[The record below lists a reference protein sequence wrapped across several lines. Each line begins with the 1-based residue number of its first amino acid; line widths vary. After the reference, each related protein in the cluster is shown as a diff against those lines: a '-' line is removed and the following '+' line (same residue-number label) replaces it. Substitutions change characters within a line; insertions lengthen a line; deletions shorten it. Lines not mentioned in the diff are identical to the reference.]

1 MSDLPVVAISIG
13 DTNGIGTEIILKSF
27 ESKELFKICTP
38 VLYCDYDFVEKL
50 QKIYKTKVNLF
61 KVKNGFK
68 TNVLNIKNVWEKNPE
83 LKVGHITK
91 EAGMAA
97 FISLENAAKD
107 VYNAR
112 ADVLVTAPIN
122 KNSINSNFFPFKG
135 HTHYLAK
142 IWGGEALMVLMNK
155 KMRIAL
161 LTDHVPLKNVSLLI
175 SKELIEKKVKILYR
189 SLKLDFKIKTPKL
202 AILGMNPHASD
213 NGIIGEEE
221 QKIIIPTINKLNQI
235 GLNIKGPFSADGF
248 FGQKNYLNFDGVLSC
263 YHDQGLVGFKAL
275 SFGNGINYTAG
286 LSSVRTSPDH
296 GTAFDIAGKNIA
308 NQSSFLKAVKSACQI
323 WNNKK

>member
-1 MSDLPVVAISIG
+1 MSDLPVVAISVG
-13 DTNGIGTEIILKSF
+13 DTNGIGIEIILKSF
-27 ESKELFKICTP
+27 DSKELFKICTP
-38 VLYCDYDFVEKL
+38 VIYCDYNFVEKL
-50 QKIYKTKVNLF
+50 QKIYHTNVSLF

-68 TNVLNIKNVWEKNPE
+68 TNVLNIKNVWGKNPE
-83 LKVGHITK
+83 LKFGHITK

-97 FISLENAAKD
+97 FVSLENAAKD
-107 VYNAR
+107 VYNSQ

-122 KNSINSNFFPFKG
+122 KNSINNNFFPFKG

-189 SLKLDFKIKTPKL
+189 SLKLDFKIKKPKL

-308 NQSSFLKAVKSACQI
+308 SHSSFLKAVKSACQI

>member
-13 DTNGIGTEIILKSF
+13 DTNGIGIEIILKSF
-27 ESKELFKICTP
+27 DSKELFKICTP
-38 VLYCDYDFVEKL
+38 VIYCDYDFVEKL
-50 QKIYKTKVNLF
+50 QKIYHTNVSLF

-68 TNVLNIKNVWEKNPE
+68 TNVLNIKNVWGKNPE
-83 LKVGHITK
+83 LKFGHITK

-97 FISLENAAKD
+97 FVSLENAAKD
-107 VYNAR
+107 VYNSQ

-122 KNSINSNFFPFKG
+122 KNSINNNFFPFKG

-175 SKELIEKKVKILYR
+175 SKELIEKKVEILYR
-189 SLKLDFKIKTPKL
+189 SLKLDFKIKKPKL

-248 FGQKNYLNFDGVLSC
+248 FGQKKYLNFDCVLSC

-308 NQSSFLKAVKSACQI
+308 SHSSFLKAVKSACQI

>member
-1 MSDLPVVAISIG
+1 MSDLPVVAISVG
-13 DTNGIGTEIILKSF
+13 DTNGIGIEIILKSF
-27 ESKELFKICTP
+27 DSKELFKICTP
-38 VLYCDYDFVEKL
+38 VIYCDYNFVEKL
-50 QKIYKTKVNLF
+50 QKIYHTNVSLF

-68 TNVLNIKNVWEKNPE
+68 TNVLNIKNVWGKNPE
-83 LKVGHITK
+83 LKFGHITK

-97 FISLENAAKD
+97 FVSLENAAKD
-107 VYNAR
+107 VYNSQ

-122 KNSINSNFFPFKG
+122 KNSINNNFFPFKG

-189 SLKLDFKIKTPKL
+189 SLKLDFKIKKPKL

-213 NGIIGEEE
+213 NGIIGKEE

-308 NQSSFLKAVKSACQI
+308 SHSSFLKAVKSACQI

>member
-1 MSDLPVVAISIG
+1 MSDLPVVAISVG
-13 DTNGIGTEIILKSF
+13 DTNGIGIEIILKSF
-27 ESKELFKICTP
+27 DSKELYKICTP
-38 VLYCDYDFVEKL
+38 VLYCNYDFVENH
-50 QKIYKTKVNLF
+50 QKIYNTKVNLF
-61 KVKNGFK
+61 KVNNGFK

-83 LKVGHITK
+83 LRFGQITK

-97 FISLENAAKD
+97 FVSLENAAKD
-107 VYNAR
+107 VYNER
-112 ADVLVTAPIN
+112 ADLLVTAPIN
-122 KNSINSNFFPFKG
+122 KNSINSSFFPFKG

-161 LTDHVPLKNVSLLI
+161 LTDHGPLKNVSLLI

-189 SLKLDFKIKTPKL
+189 TLKLDFKIKNPKL

>member
-1 MSDLPVVAISIG
+1 MSDLPVVAISVG
-13 DTNGIGTEIILKSF
+13 DTNGIGIEIILKSF
-27 ESKELFKICTP
+27 DSKELFKICTP
-38 VLYCDYDFVEKL
+38 VIYCDYNFVEKL
-50 QKIYKTKVNLF
+50 QKIYHTNVSLF

-68 TNVLNIKNVWEKNPE
+68 TNVLNIKNVWGKNPE
-83 LKVGHITK
+83 LKFGHITK

-97 FISLENAAKD
+97 FVSLESAAKD
-107 VYNAR
+107 VYNEQ

-122 KNSINSNFFPFKG
+122 KNSINNNFFPFKG

-161 LTDHVPLKNVSLLI
+161 ITDHVPLKNVSLLI

-189 SLKLDFKIKTPKL
+189 SLKLDFKIKKPKL

-213 NGIIGEEE
+213 NGIIGKEE

-308 NQSSFLKAVKSACQI
+308 SHSSFLKAVKSACQI

>member
-1 MSDLPVVAISIG
+1 
-13 DTNGIGTEIILKSF
+13 
-27 ESKELFKICTP
+27 
-38 VLYCDYDFVEKL
+38 
-50 QKIYKTKVNLF
+50 
-61 KVKNGFK
+61 
-68 TNVLNIKNVWEKNPE
+68 
-83 LKVGHITK
+83 
-91 EAGMAA
+91 MAA
-97 FISLENAAKD
+97 FVSLENAAKD
-107 VYNAR
+107 VYNSQ

-122 KNSINSNFFPFKG
+122 KNSINNNFFPFKG

-189 SLKLDFKIKTPKL
+189 SLKLDFKIKKPKL

-213 NGIIGEEE
+213 NGIIGKEE

-308 NQSSFLKAVKSACQI
+308 SHSSFLKAVKSACQI